1 MQKHSNYIHNTLM
14 NLLHFM
20 WRLLIKPH
28 RNIGKK
34 FGIEKMSF
42 LHIESMSKI
51 ADSIIS
57 FNFKQKTYVPMWLNN
72 SNTTKTIILICCLI
86 ISTSIF
92 SQEEKKILHAGNN
105 SYHGGKPMEA
115 ANLYKKSLKE
125 KQDYHKANFNL
136 GDAYYKVA
144 DLIRTGKM
152 PVPDKRMTADSA
164 ANLVYQQAA
173 EQFDVV
179 AKSVSNPDT
188 IQKAWHNYGN
198 AKLMQKS
205 YEDAIYGYKKALKLN
220 PKDEDTRYNLAY
232 AQKKLAEQQKNQQNK
247 DDKKNQDKQ
256 DKKDEQKDKKEKDKE
271 DIKNPNNK
279 DEQAPQPQMSKEQ
292 AEKMLNALKN
302 DEKKMQA
309 LRKKKGEPGQK
320 VKVEKDW

>member
-1 MQKHSNYIHNTLM
+1 
-14 NLLHFM
+14 
-20 WRLLIKPH
+20 
-28 RNIGKK
+28 
-34 FGIEKMSF
+34 MSF
-42 LHIESMSKI
+42 
-51 ADSIIS
+51 A
-57 FNFKQKTYVPMWLNN
+57 
-72 SNTTKTIILICCLI
+72 
-86 ISTSIF
+86 
-92 SQEEKKILHAGNN
+92 QEEKKILRNGNDAYN
-105 SYHGGKPMEA
+105 GGKLMAA
-115 ANLYKKSLKE
+115 ANHYKKALKE
-125 KQDYHKANFNL
+125 KQDYYKANFNL

-152 PVPDKRMTADSA
+152 PPPDKRMTADSA
-164 ANLVYQQAA
+164 ANLIYQQAA

-179 AKSVSNPDT
+179 AKSVSNADT

-198 AKLMQKS
+198 SKLMQKS

-232 AQKKLAEQQKNQQNK
+232 AQRELKKQQDQQKK
-247 DDKKNQDKQ
+247 DDKKDDKK
-256 DKKDEQKDKKEKDKE
+256 DKKDEKKDQGEKDKE

-279 DEQAPQPQMSKEQ
+279 EQQAPQPQMSKEQ

-302 DEKKMQA
+302 DEKKMQS

>member
-1 MQKHSNYIHNTLM
+1 MQKHNIYITITLSI
-14 NLLHFM
+14 LT
-20 WRLLIKPH
+20 
-28 RNIGKK
+28 
-34 FGIEKMSF
+34 
-42 LHIESMSKI
+42 SMSI
-51 ADSIIS
+51 A
-57 FNFKQKTYVPMWLNN
+57 
-72 SNTTKTIILICCLI
+72 
-86 ISTSIF
+86 
-92 SQEEKKILHAGNN
+92 QEEKKVLHNGND
-105 SYHGGKPMEA
+105 SYSVGKYTES
-115 ANLYKKSLKE
+115 ANAYKKALKE
-125 KQDYHKANFNL
+125 KQDYYKANFNL
-136 GDAYYKVA
+136 GDAYYKIA

-152 PVPDKRMTADSA
+152 LPPNKRMTADSA
-164 ANLVYQQAA
+164 ANLVYEQAA

-179 AKSVSNPDT
+179 AKSVSNADT

-205 YEDAIYGYKKALKLN
+205 YEDAVLGYKKALKLN

-232 AQKKLAEQQKNQQNK
+232 AQRELKKQQDQQKK
-247 DDKKNQDKQ
+247 DDKKDDKK
-256 DKKDEQKDKKEKDKE
+256 DKKDEQKDKKDKDKE

-279 DEQAPQPQMSKEQ
+279 DQQAPQPQMSKEQ